1 MISVLNTFNVLAVIA
16 IQTFSFETSKL
27 FKRMSAL
34 WRRILA
40 LGPSSS
46 NSCTGLFANFIQ
58 PYEFLLIIN
67 AFIGP
72 ELGVRVVRKNKK
84 NKKNKKRK
92 RLTVSHSREYLTR
105 NTFRYFFSNISFIL
119 ANKPQKSEKK
129 VDIFLPSSDEDISHS
144 TLDNS

>member
-1 MISVLNTFNVLAVIA
+1 M
-16 IQTFSFETSKL
+16 
-27 FKRMSAL
+27 
-34 WRRILA
+34 
-40 LGPSSS
+40 GPSSS

-84 NKKNKKRK
+84 NKKNKKIEKSKSTREEQNK
-92 RLTVSHSREYLTR
+92 RGKGLTVSHSREYLTR